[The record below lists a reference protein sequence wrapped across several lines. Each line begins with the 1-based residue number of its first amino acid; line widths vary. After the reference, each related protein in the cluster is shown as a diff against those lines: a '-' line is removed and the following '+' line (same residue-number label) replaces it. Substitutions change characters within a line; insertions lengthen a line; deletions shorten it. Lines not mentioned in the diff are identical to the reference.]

1 MMGGGVLCTCGESLS
16 YLPIDGSTYVTRSE
30 PFPAAYF
37 RGRPL
42 DLLRCSL
49 AQASTSGRS
58 HNLGRPGPR
67 SITGRGISG
76 YLRR

>member
-1 MMGGGVLCTCGESLS
+1 MTFQSMGASW
-16 YLPIDGSTYVTRSE
+16 TRAE
-30 PFPAAYF
+30 PYPAAYF

-49 AQASTSGRS
+49 AQASTSGGS

-67 SITGRGISG
+67 SITGRGMSG
-76 YLRR
+76 YRRKYVLTLFG